1 MTDQHPTDGRKPDGE
16 HPDGRGRH
24 AERHADK
31 HDADRHHAEKHHEPK
46 PADEATAAVVSL
58 DTAGGAMEPSAVPAT
73 AQSGKIP
80 VGPETLVRRIFT
92 GSGMVSVLAVLL
104 ALILGGLLIALTD
117 KQVGTTSTYL
127 LARPTDFLSAVWN
140 AATRSYVAL
149 FQGSVFNPRGAGI
162 GGQFAPL
169 LETLT
174 IATPLITAGLGVA
187 LAFRAGLFN
196 IGAQGQ
202 IIMAG
207 ILAAWVGF
215 ALHLPLGLHLLLV
228 LAAGII
234 GGAFWG
240 GLVGYLKART
250 GAHEVIVTIMFN
262 YIALYLLRYLLN
274 TPAFQRPGETNPISP
289 ILDAS
294 AVYPQI
300 FGTQYRLHLGF
311 LLAIAATVFVW
322 WLLNRSTVGFEF
334 RAVGA
339 NPKAA
344 QTAGINVSRSTILVM
359 AIAGAL
365 AGLSGVAQ
373 VAGTEKVL
381 TDGVAATYGFDAITV
396 ALLGR
401 STPWGT
407 FAAGLLFGAFRA
419 GAVQMQIQTG
429 TPIDIV
435 LVVQSLIVLFIA
447 APPLVRAVFGLN
459 PRRRKQAPAG
469 KAKAAATTGGAA

>member
-1 MTDQHPTDGRKPDGE
+1 MS
-16 HPDGRGRH
+16 
-24 AERHADK
+24 DK
-31 HDADRHHAEKHHEPK
+31 HPPKHAAGEPGPGAQEAT
-46 PADEATAAVVSL
+46 PAEDLTAAVVSV
-58 DTAGGAMEPSAVPAT
+58 DTAGGAMEPSAVPAS
-73 AQSGKIP
+73 AQSGQLP
-80 VGPETLVRRIFT
+80 GGPDNVLRRIFT

-104 ALILGGLLIALTD
+104 ALIIGGLLIASTD
-117 KQVGTTSTYL
+117 KQVATTSTYFF
-127 LARPTDFLSAVWN
+127 ARPTDFLTAVWN
-140 AATRSYVAL
+140 AATRSYIAL
-149 FQGSVFNPRGAGI
+149 FQGSVFNPRGNSVAA
-162 GGQFAPL
+162 QFAPFM
-169 LETLT
+169 ETLT

-202 IIMAG
+202 IIVAG

-215 ALHLPLGLHLLLV
+215 ALHLPVGLHLLLV
-228 LAAGII
+228 LLAGIV

-240 GLVGYLKART
+240 GLVGVLKART
-250 GAHEVIVTIMFN
+250 GAHEVILTIMFN
-262 YIALYLLRYLLN
+262 YIALYFLRFLLN

-289 ILDAS
+289 ILDPS

-311 LLAIAATVFVW
+311 LLAIAATVLVW

-344 QTAGINVSRSTILVM
+344 QTAGINVSRSTVLVM
-359 AIAGAL
+359 ALAGAL
-365 AGLSGVAQ
+365 AGMSGVAQ

-459 PRRRKQAPAG
+459 PRRKKQART
-469 KAKAAATTGGAA
+469 AKSRKAATTGGAA

>member
-1 MTDQHPTDGRKPDGE
+1 MSENNEPRRSSTPEPDRIPAPQTQNPPGAGADTGADIE
-16 HPDGRGRH
+16 TPDEGDT
-24 AERHADK
+24 AF
-31 HDADRHHAEKHHEPK
+31 
-46 PADEATAAVVSL
+46 ATSL
-58 DTAGGAMEPSAVPAT
+58 DTAGGAMRPSAVPVS
-73 AQSGKIP
+73 AQSG
-80 VGPETLVRRIFT
+80 TLPGAEDTDSVLRKIFT
-92 GSGMVSVLAVLL
+92 GNGIVTILAVLL
-104 ALILGGLLIALTD
+104 ALILGGLLIASTD
-117 KQVGTTSTYL
+117 KVVAATSSYFF
-127 LARPTDFLSAVWN
+127 ARPTDFLSAVWS
-140 AATRSYVAL
+140 AATSSYVAL
-149 FQGSVFNPRGAGI
+149 FQGAVFNPRASGVA
-162 GGQFAPL
+162 GQFAPL
-169 LETLT
+169 METLT

-215 ALHLPLGLHLLLV
+215 ALDLPVGLHLLLV
-228 LAAGII
+228 LLAGIV
-234 GGAFWG
+234 GGAIWG
-240 GLVGYLKART
+240 GLVGVLKAKT

-262 YIALYLLRYLLN
+262 YIALYFLRYLLD
-274 TPAFQRPGETNPISP
+274 TDLFQRPGETTPISP
-289 ILDAS
+289 ILDPS

-300 FGTQYRLHLGF
+300 FGSQYRLHLGF
-311 LLAIAATVFVW
+311 LLAIAATVFVS
-322 WLLNRSTVGFEF
+322 WLLNRSTIGFEF

-344 QTAGINVSRSTILVM
+344 LTAGINVPRATILVM
-359 AIAGAL
+359 TLAGGL
-365 AGLSGVAQ
+365 AGLAGVAQ

-407 FAAGLLFGAFRA
+407 FAAGVLFGAFRA

-447 APPLVRAVFGLN
+447 APPLVRAIFGLN
-459 PRRRKQAPAG
+459 PRKKKAAPAG
-469 KAKAAATTGGAA
+469 KTQKAAATGGAA

>member
-1 MTDQHPTDGRKPDGE
+1 MPDE
-16 HPDGRGRH
+16 DRPQ
-24 AERHADK
+24 HAD
-31 HDADRHHAEKHHEPK
+31 HHAKPHEKS
-46 PADEATAAVVSL
+46 PAAEETAAVVAV
-58 DTAGGAMEPSAVPAT
+58 DTAGGAISPSAVPAT
-73 AQSGKIP
+73 AQSGKLP
-80 VGPETLVRRIFT
+80 GGPDTLLRKIFT
-92 GSGMVSVLAVLL
+92 GSGVVSILAVLL
-104 ALILGGLLIALTD
+104 ALIIGGLLIAATD
-117 KQVGTTSTYL
+117 ARVAATSSYL
-127 LARPTDFLSAVWN
+127 FARPTDFLLAVWN

-149 FQGSVFNPRGAGI
+149 FQGSVFNPRGSSLAV
-162 GGQFAPL
+162 QFAPL
-169 LETLT
+169 METLT

-228 LAAGII
+228 LVAGIV
-234 GGAFWG
+234 GGALWG
-240 GLVGYLKART
+240 GLVGLLKART
-250 GAHEVIVTIMFN
+250 GAHEVILTIMFN
-262 YIALYLLRYLLN
+262 YIALYFLRYLLN

-289 ILDAS
+289 ILDPT

-300 FGTQYRLHLGF
+300 FGSQYRLHLGF
-311 LLAIAATVFVW
+311 ILAIAATFLVW

-344 QTAGINVSRSTILVM
+344 LTAGINVSRSTILVM

-365 AGLSGVAQ
+365 AGMSGVAQ

-459 PRRRKQAPAG
+459 PRRRKP
-469 KAKAAATTGGAA
+469 AKAGRSQQAATTGGAA

>member
-1 MTDQHPTDGRKPDGE
+1 MTEQDKPK
-16 HPDGRGRH
+16 HM
-24 AERHADK
+24 ADENA
-31 HDADRHHAEKHHEPK
+31 ADRRATPAPEPRSSDPQSSEPQAPAE
-46 PADEATAAVVSL
+46 AAAAAAAL
-58 DTAGGAMEPSAVPAT
+58 DTAGGVMQPSAVPVS
-73 AQSGKIP
+73 AQSGTVP
-80 VGPETLVRRIFT
+80 SGADTLVRRIFT

-104 ALILGGLLIALTD
+104 ALILGGLLIASTD
-117 KQVGTTSTYL
+117 KQVGATASYL
-127 LARPTDFLSAVWN
+127 FARPSDFLSAVWT

-149 FQGSVFNPRGAGI
+149 FQGSVFNPRGSSVAV
-162 GGQFAPL
+162 QFAPL
-169 LETLT
+169 METLT

-207 ILAAWVGF
+207 ILAAWAGF

-228 LAAGII
+228 LVAGIV
-234 GGAFWG
+234 GGALWG
-240 GLVGYLKART
+240 GLVGLLKART
-250 GAHEVIVTIMFN
+250 GAHEVILTIMFN
-262 YIALYLLRYLLN
+262 YIALYFLRYLLN
-274 TPAFQRPGETNPISP
+274 TPAFQRPGESNPISP
-289 ILDAS
+289 ILDPT

-311 LLAIAATVFVW
+311 VLAIAATVLVW

-344 QTAGINVSRSTILVM
+344 LTAGINVPRATVLVM

-365 AGLSGVAQ
+365 AGMSGVAQ

-459 PRRRKQAPAG
+459 PRKKKAVAAG
-469 KAKAAATTGGAA
+469 KSQKAATTGGAA

>member
-1 MTDQHPTDGRKPDGE
+1 MSENNEPRRPAGPGPDRTPVTRPAGTQ
-16 HPDGRGRH
+16 PAA
-24 AERHADK
+24 AEPGPGTAD
-31 HDADRHHAEKHHEPK
+31 DTAL
-46 PADEATAAVVSL
+46 ATSL
-58 DTAGGAMEPSAVPAT
+58 DTAGGAMQPSAVPVS
-73 AQSGKIP
+73 AQSGSIP
-80 VGPETLVRRIFT
+80 GAGDADSVLRKIFT
-92 GSGMVSVLAVLL
+92 GNGIVTILAVLL
-104 ALILGGLLIALTD
+104 ALILGGLLIASTD
-117 KQVGTTSTYL
+117 KTVAATSSYVF
-127 LARPTDFLSAVWN
+127 ARPTDFLAAVWS
-140 AATRSYVAL
+140 AATGSYVAL
-149 FQGSVFNPRGAGI
+149 FQGSVFNPRGSGV

-169 LETLT
+169 METLT

-215 ALHLPLGLHLLLV
+215 ALDLPVGLHLLLV
-228 LAAGII
+228 LLAGVV
-234 GGAFWG
+234 GGAVWG
-240 GLVGYLKART
+240 GLVGVLKART

-262 YIALYLLRYLLN
+262 YIALYLVRYLLD
-274 TPAFQRPGETNPISP
+274 TPAFQRPGETTPISP

-300 FGTQYRLHLGF
+300 FGSQYRLHLGF

-322 WLLNRSTVGFEF
+322 WLLNRSTIGFEF

-344 QTAGINVSRSTILVM
+344 LTAGINVPRATILVM
-359 AIAGAL
+359 TIAGGL

-407 FAAGLLFGAFRA
+407 FAAGVLFGAFRA

-459 PRRRKQAPAG
+459 PRKKKAATAG
-469 KAKAAATTGGAA
+469 KSQKAAATGGAAA

>member
-1 MTDQHPTDGRKPDGE
+1 MTDKHPHKHVAGQ
-16 HPDGRGRH
+16 
-24 AERHADK
+24 HADK
-31 HDADRHHAEKHHEPK
+31 PHEASPAAEE
-46 PADEATAAVVSL
+46 TAAVVAL

-73 AQSGKIP
+73 AQSGKLP
-80 VGPETLVRRIFT
+80 GSPETLARRIFT
-92 GSGMVSVLAVLL
+92 GSGRGSLLAVLL
-104 ALILGGLLIALTD
+104 ALVIGGLLIASTD
-117 KQVGTTSTYL
+117 ERVGATSSYL

-140 AATRSYVAL
+140 AATGSYIAL
-149 FQGSVFNPRGAGI
+149 FQGAVFNPRASGLAA
-162 GGQFAPL
+162 QFAPL
-169 LETLT
+169 METLT

-215 ALHLPLGLHLLLV
+215 ALHLPVGLHLLLV
-228 LAAGII
+228 LEAGIDR
-234 GGAFWG
+234 GALWG
-240 GLVGYLKART
+240 ALVGLLKART

-262 YIALYLLRYLLN
+262 YVALYFLGYLLN
-274 TPAFQRPGETNPISP
+274 TPAFQRPGESNPISP
-289 ILDAS
+289 ILDPT

-300 FGTQYRLHLGF
+300 LGSQYRLHLGF
-311 LLAIAATVFVW
+311 VLAIAATVLVW

-365 AGLSGVAQ
+365 AGMSGVAQ

-459 PRRRKQAPAG
+459 PRRRKP
-469 KAKAAATTGGAA
+469 AKAGRPQQAATTGGAA

>member
-1 MTDQHPTDGRKPDGE
+1 MS
-16 HPDGRGRH
+16 
-24 AERHADK
+24 DK
-31 HDADRHHAEKHHEPK
+31 HPPKHAAGEPGPEAQETSPAEDR
-46 PADEATAAVVSL
+46 TTAVVSV

-73 AQSGKIP
+73 AQSGQLP
-80 VGPETLVRRIFT
+80 GGPDTVLRRIFT

-104 ALILGGLLIALTD
+104 ALIIGGLLIASTD
-117 KQVGTTSTYL
+117 KQVATTSTYFF
-127 LARPTDFLSAVWN
+127 ARPTDFLTAVWN
-140 AATRSYVAL
+140 AATRSYIAL
-149 FQGSVFNPRGAGI
+149 FQGSVFNPRGNSVAAQI
-162 GGQFAPL
+162 APFM
-169 LETLT
+169 ETLT

-202 IIMAG
+202 IIVAG

-240 GLVGYLKART
+240 GLVGVLKART
-250 GAHEVIVTIMFN
+250 GAHEVILTIMFN
-262 YIALYLLRYLLN
+262 YIALYFLRYLLN

-289 ILDAS
+289 ILDPS

-300 FGTQYRLHLGF
+300 FGSQYRLHLGF
-311 LLAIAATVFVW
+311 LLAIAATVLVW

-344 QTAGINVSRSTILVM
+344 QTAGINVPRSTILVM
-359 AIAGAL
+359 AIAGGL
-365 AGLSGVAQ
+365 AGMSGVAQ

-459 PRRRKQAPAG
+459 PRRKKPARTAKSRK
-469 KAKAAATTGGAA
+469 AATTGGAA

>member
-1 MTDQHPTDGRKPDGE
+1 MSDTHPPKHAAGEPGPEAQEPAVPD
-16 HPDGRGRH
+16 
-24 AERHADK
+24 ER
-31 HDADRHHAEKHHEPK
+31 
-46 PADEATAAVVSL
+46 TASVVAV
-58 DTAGGAMEPSAVPAT
+58 DTAGGVMEPSAVPAT

-80 VGPETLVRRIFT
+80 GGPDTLLRKIFT

-104 ALILGGLLIALTD
+104 ALIIGGLLIASTD
-117 KQVGTTSTYL
+117 KQVATTSTYFF
-127 LARPTDFLSAVWN
+127 ARPTDFLSAVWN
-140 AATRSYVAL
+140 AATRSYIAL
-149 FQGSVFNPRGAGI
+149 FQGSVFNPRGNSVAA
-162 GGQFAPL
+162 QFAPFM
-169 LETLT
+169 ETLT

-202 IIMAG
+202 IIVAG

-215 ALHLPLGLHLLLV
+215 ALDLPVGLHLLLV

-240 GLVGYLKART
+240 GLVGLLKART
-250 GAHEVIVTIMFN
+250 GAHEVILTIMFN
-262 YIALYLLRYLLN
+262 YIALYFLRYLLN
-274 TPAFQRPGETNPISP
+274 TPAFQRPGESNPISP
-289 ILDAS
+289 ILDPT

-311 LLAIAATVFVW
+311 LLAIATTFLVW

-359 AIAGAL
+359 AL
-365 AGLSGVAQ
+365 AGGLAGMSGVAQ

-459 PRRRKQAPAG
+459 PRRRKPAKAG
-469 KAKAAATTGGAA
+469 KSRKAATTGGAA

>member
-1 MTDQHPTDGRKPDGE
+1 MTDKPQ
-16 HPDGRGRH
+16 PRH
-24 AERHADK
+24 AAEPAPDTAPGGPGTPDTAPEGEIQAT
-31 HDADRHHAEKHHEPK
+31 DAASV
-46 PADEATAAVVSL
+46 TAL
-58 DTAGGAMEPSAVPAT
+58 DTAGGAMRPSAVPVS
-73 AQSGKIP
+73 AQSGSVP
-80 VGPETLVRRIFT
+80 GGPDAVLRRIFT

-104 ALILGGLLIALTD
+104 ALILGGLLIASTD
-117 KQVGTTSTYL
+117 KQVGATAGYL
-127 LARPTDFLSAVWN
+127 FARPSDFFSAVWS
-140 AATRSYVAL
+140 AATRSYIAL
-149 FQGSVFNPRGAGI
+149 FQGSVYNPRGSGI

-207 ILAAWVGF
+207 ILASWVGF

-228 LAAGII
+228 LLAGVV
-234 GGAFWG
+234 GGALWG
-240 GLVGYLKART
+240 GLVGLLKART

-262 YIALYLLRYLLN
+262 YIALYLVRYLLD
-274 TPAFQRPGETNPISP
+274 TPAFQRPGETTPISP
-289 ILDAS
+289 ILDPA

-300 FGTQYRLHLGF
+300 LGSQYRLHLGF

-344 QTAGINVSRSTILVM
+344 LTAGINVPRATILVM
-359 AIAGAL
+359 AIAGGL

-407 FAAGLLFGAFRA
+407 FAAGVLFGAFRA

-447 APPLVRAVFGLN
+447 APPLVRAIFGLN
-459 PRRRKQAPAG
+459 PRKKKAAPAG
-469 KAKAAATTGGAA
+469 KTQKAATTGGAA

>member
-1 MTDQHPTDGRKPDGE
+1 MPEQDPRTNPAGE
-16 HPDGRGRH
+16 Q
-24 AERHADK
+24 
-31 HDADRHHAEKHHEPK
+31 DRAATPAKHHHTS
-46 PADEATAAVVSL
+46 PAAEETAAVVSV
-58 DTAGGAMEPSAVPAT
+58 DTAGGAMEPSAVPAS
-73 AQSGKIP
+73 AQSGRLP
-80 VGPETLVRRIFT
+80 GGPDTLARRIFT
-92 GSGMVSVLAVLL
+92 GSGMVSVLAVFL
-104 ALILGGLLIALTD
+104 ALVIGGLLIASTD
-117 KQVGTTSTYL
+117 ERVATTGGYFF
-127 LARPTDFLSAVWN
+127 ARPTDFLTALWN
-140 AATRSYVAL
+140 AATRSYIAL
-149 FQGSVFNPRGAGI
+149 FQGSVFNPRGNGVAA
-162 GGQFAPL
+162 QFAPL
-169 LETLT
+169 METLT

-202 IIMAG
+202 IIVAG

-228 LAAGII
+228 LVAGII

-240 GLVGYLKART
+240 GLVGVLKART
-250 GAHEVIVTIMFN
+250 GAHEVILTIMFN
-262 YIALYLLRYLLN
+262 YIALYFLRYLLN
-274 TPAFQRPGETNPISP
+274 TPAFQRPGESNPISP
-289 ILDAS
+289 ILDPT

-311 LLAIAATVFVW
+311 VLAIVATVLVW

-359 AIAGAL
+359 AIAGGL
-365 AGLSGVAQ
+365 AGMSGVAQ

-459 PRRRKQAPAG
+459 PRRKKPARA
-469 KAKAAATTGGAA
+469 AKSRQAATTGGAA

>member
-1 MTDQHPTDGRKPDGE
+1 MTEQNPPRPAAEPGPDESPATPAPDMHPSGQETPQQ
-16 HPDGRGRH
+16 
-24 AERHADK
+24 
-31 HDADRHHAEKHHEPK
+31 DAAFV
-46 PADEATAAVVSL
+46 TSL
-58 DTAGGAMEPSAVPAT
+58 DTAGGAMRPSAVPVS
-73 AQSGKIP
+73 AQSGSIP
-80 VGPETLVRRIFT
+80 GGPEDADSVLRKIFT
-92 GSGMVSVLAVLL
+92 GNGIVTILAVLL
-104 ALILGGLLIALTD
+104 ALILGGLLIASTD
-117 KQVGTTSTYL
+117 KVVAATSGYF
-127 LARPTDFLSAVWN
+127 LARPGDFLTAVWS
-140 AATRSYVAL
+140 AATGSYVAL
-149 FQGSVFNPRGAGI
+149 FQGAVFNPRGTGAA
-162 GGQFAPL
+162 GQFAPL
-169 LETLT
+169 METLT

-207 ILAAWVGF
+207 IVASWVGF

-228 LAAGII
+228 LVAGVA
-234 GGAFWG
+234 GGALWG
-240 GLVGYLKART
+240 GLVGLLKART

-262 YIALYLLRYLLN
+262 YIALSFVRYLLD
-274 TPAFQRPGETNPISP
+274 TPAFQRPGETTPISP
-289 ILDAS
+289 ILDPT
-294 AVYPQI
+294 AVYPLI
-300 FGTQYRLHLGF
+300 FGSQYRLHLGF
-311 LLAIAATVFVW
+311 LLAIAATVLVW
-322 WLLNRSTVGFEF
+322 WLLNRSTIGFEF

-344 QTAGINVSRSTILVM
+344 LTAGINVPRATILVM
-359 AIAGAL
+359 AIAGGL
-365 AGLSGVAQ
+365 AGLAGVAQ

-407 FAAGLLFGAFRA
+407 FAAGVLFGAFRA

-447 APPLVRAVFGLN
+447 APPLVRAIFGLN
-459 PRRRKQAPAG
+459 PRKKKPSTAG
-469 KAKAAATTGGAA
+469 TSKTAATTGGAA

>member
-1 MTDQHPTDGRKPDGE
+1 MTEKSRP
-16 HPDGRGRH
+16 RH
-24 AERHADK
+24 AAEPGPDESAETQGTGPQAPETQVPAAD
-31 HDADRHHAEKHHEPK
+31 A
-46 PADEATAAVVSL
+46 ATPIAL
-58 DTAGGAMEPSAVPAT
+58 DTAGGAISPSAVPASV
-73 AQSGKIP
+73 QSGTIP
-80 VGPETLVRRIFT
+80 GGTESRLRRIWT

-104 ALILGGLLIALTD
+104 ALILGGLLIASTD
-117 KQVGTTSTYL
+117 KQVGVTAGYFF
-127 LARPTDFLSAVWN
+127 ARPGDLLSAVWS

-149 FQGSVFNPRGAGI
+149 FQGAVFNPRGANPAA
-162 GGQFAPL
+162 QFAPL
-169 LETLT
+169 METLT
-174 IATPLITAGLGVA
+174 LATPLITAGLGVA

-207 ILAAWVGF
+207 ILASWVGF
-215 ALHLPLGLHLLLV
+215 ALHLPAGLHLLLV
-228 LAAGII
+228 LLAGIA
-234 GGAFWG
+234 GGAVWG
-240 GLVGYLKART
+240 GLVGLLKART

-262 YIALYLLRYLLN
+262 YIALYLVRYLLD
-274 TPAFQRPGETNPISP
+274 TPAFQRPGETTPISP
-289 ILDAS
+289 VLDPT

-300 FGTQYRLHLGF
+300 LGSQYRLHLGF
-311 LLAIAATVFVW
+311 LLAVAATVFVW
-322 WLLNRSTVGFEF
+322 WLLNRSTIGFEV

-339 NPKAA
+339 NPQAA
-344 QTAGINVSRSTILVM
+344 LTAGINVPRATVLVM

-365 AGLSGVAQ
+365 AGMSGVAQ

-407 FAAGLLFGAFRA
+407 FAAGVLFGAFRA
-419 GAVQMQIQTG
+419 GAVQMQIETG

-447 APPLVRAVFGLN
+447 APPLVRSVFGLN
-459 PRRRKQAPAG
+459 PRKKKAATAG
-469 KAKAAATTGGAA
+469 KSQKAATTGGAAA

>member
-1 MTDQHPTDGRKPDGE
+1 MTENTEP
-16 HPDGRGRH
+16 RH
-24 AERHADK
+24 AAATDP
-31 HDADRHHAEKHHEPK
+31 DPI
-46 PADEATAAVVSL
+46 PADQATAPELEPLEDDEAFVTSL
-58 DTAGGAMEPSAVPAT
+58 DTAGGAMQPSAVPVST
-73 AQSGKIP
+73 QSGHL
-80 VGPETLVRRIFT
+80 GAPEEPESVLRKIFT
-92 GSGMVSVLAVLL
+92 GNGMVTILAVLL

-117 KQVGTTSTYL
+117 KVVGTTAGYL
-127 LARPTDFLSAVWN
+127 FARPSDFLTAVWS
-140 AATRSYVAL
+140 AATSSYVAL
-149 FQGSVFNPRGAGI
+149 FQGAVFNPHGTGVA
-162 GGQFAPL
+162 GQFAPL
-169 LETLT
+169 METLT

-207 ILAAWVGF
+207 ILASWVGF
-215 ALHLPLGLHLLLV
+215 ALHLPVGLHLLLV
-228 LAAGII
+228 LVAGVV
-234 GGAFWG
+234 GGAVWG
-240 GLVGYLKART
+240 GIVGVLKART

-262 YIALYLLRYLLN
+262 YIALYLLRYLLD
-274 TPAFQRPGETNPISP
+274 TDLFQRPGESTPISP
-289 ILDAS
+289 ILDPS
-294 AVYPQI
+294 AVYPLL
-300 FGTQYRLHLGF
+300 FGSQYRLHVGF

-322 WLLNRSTVGFEF
+322 WLLNRSTIGFEF

-344 QTAGINVSRSTILVM
+344 LTAGINVPRATILVM
-359 AIAGAL
+359 TIAGGL
-365 AGLSGVAQ
+365 AGLAGVAQ

-401 STPWGT
+401 SSPWGT

-447 APPLVRAVFGLN
+447 APPLVRAIFGLN
-459 PRRRKQAPAG
+459 PRKKKTATAGASKQ
-469 KAKAAATTGGAA
+469 AATTGGAA

>member
-1 MTDQHPTDGRKPDGE
+1 MS
-16 HPDGRGRH
+16 
-24 AERHADK
+24 DK
-31 HDADRHHAEKHHEPK
+31 HPPKHTAGEQPGAAHPGKQHHASPAEKE
-46 PADEATAAVVSL
+46 TAAVVSV

-73 AQSGKIP
+73 AQSGKLP
-80 VGPETLVRRIFT
+80 GSPDTLMRRIFT
-92 GSGMVSVLAVLL
+92 GSGLVSVLAVLL
-104 ALILGGLLIALTD
+104 ALIIGGLLIASTD
-117 KQVGTTSTYL
+117 ARVATTSTYFF
-127 LARPTDFLSAVWN
+127 ARPTDFLTAVWD
-140 AATRSYVAL
+140 AATRSYIAL
-149 FQGSVFNPRGAGI
+149 FQGSVFNPRGNSVAA
-162 GGQFAPL
+162 QFAPFM
-169 LETLT
+169 ETLT

-202 IIMAG
+202 IIVAG

-228 LAAGII
+228 LVAGIA

-240 GLVGYLKART
+240 GVVGVLKART
-250 GAHEVIVTIMFN
+250 GAHEVILTIMFN
-262 YIALYLLRYLLN
+262 YIALYFLRYLLN
-274 TPAFQRPGETNPISP
+274 TPAFQRPGESNPISP
-289 ILDAS
+289 VLDPT

-311 LLAIAATVFVW
+311 LLAIAATVLVW

-359 AIAGAL
+359 AMAGAL
-365 AGLSGVAQ
+365 AGMSGVAQ

-447 APPLVRAVFGLN
+447 APPLVRAIFGLN
-459 PRRRKQAPAG
+459 PRRKKPARA
-469 KAKAAATTGGAA
+469 AKSRQAATTGGAA

>member
-1 MTDQHPTDGRKPDGE
+1 MSDKHPPKHAAGE
-16 HPDGRGRH
+16 HSGKAQEASPA
-24 AERHADK
+24 AE
-31 HDADRHHAEKHHEPK
+31 E
-46 PADEATAAVVSL
+46 TAAVVSV
-58 DTAGGAMEPSAVPAT
+58 DTAGGTMEPSAVPAT
-73 AQSGKIP
+73 AQSGQLAG
-80 VGPETLVRRIFT
+80 GPDTLLRKIFT

-104 ALILGGLLIALTD
+104 ALVIGGLLIASTD
-117 KQVGTTSTYL
+117 KQVATTSTYL
-127 LARPTDFLSAVWN
+127 FARPSDFLSAVWN

-149 FQGSVFNPRGAGI
+149 FQGSVFNPRGNSVAA
-162 GGQFAPL
+162 QFAPFM
-169 LETLT
+169 ETLT

-202 IIMAG
+202 IIVAG

-228 LAAGII
+228 LVAGII

-240 GLVGYLKART
+240 GLVGLLKART
-250 GAHEVIVTIMFN
+250 GAHEVILTIMFN
-262 YIALYLLRYLLN
+262 YIALYFLRYLLN

-289 ILDAS
+289 ILDPT

-311 LLAIAATVFVW
+311 LLAIAATVLVW

-359 AIAGAL
+359 AIAGGL
-365 AGLSGVAQ
+365 AGMSGVAQ

-459 PRRRKQAPAG
+459 PRRKKPARA
-469 KAKAAATTGGAA
+469 AKSRQAAATGGAA

>member
-1 MTDQHPTDGRKPDGE
+1 M
-16 HPDGRGRH
+16 
-24 AERHADK
+24 
-31 HDADRHHAEKHHEPK
+31 
-46 PADEATAAVVSL
+46 PARTRSSR
-58 DTAGGAMEPSAVPAT
+58 P
-73 AQSGKIP
+73 
-80 VGPETLVRRIFT
+80 RRSYFF
-92 GSGMVSVLAVLL
+92 
-104 ALILGGLLIALTD
+104 
-117 KQVGTTSTYL
+117 
-127 LARPTDFLSAVWN
+127 ARPTDFLAAVWS
-140 AATRSYVAL
+140 AATGSYVAL
-149 FQGSVFNPRGAGI
+149 FQGSVFNPRGSGI

-169 LETLT
+169 METLT

-215 ALHLPLGLHLLLV
+215 ALDLPVGLHLLLV
-228 LAAGII
+228 LIAGIV
-234 GGAFWG
+234 GGAIWG
-240 GLVGYLKART
+240 GLVGVLKART

-262 YIALYLLRYLLN
+262 YIALYFLRYLLD
-274 TPAFQRPGETNPISP
+274 TDLFQRPGETTPISP
-289 ILDAS
+289 ILDPS

-300 FGTQYRLHLGF
+300 FGSQYRLHLGF
-311 LLAIAATVFVW
+311 LLAIAATVFVS
-322 WLLNRSTVGFEF
+322 WLLNRSTIGFEF

-344 QTAGINVSRSTILVM
+344 LTAGINVPRATILVM
-359 AIAGAL
+359 TLAGGL
-365 AGLSGVAQ
+365 AGLAGVAQ

-407 FAAGLLFGAFRA
+407 FAAGILFGAFRA

-447 APPLVRAVFGLN
+447 APPLVRAIFGMN
-459 PRRRKQAPAG
+459 PRKKKAATAG
-469 KAKAAATTGGAA
+469 KTQKAATTGGAA

>member
-1 MTDQHPTDGRKPDGE
+1 MSENTEPRSAAAPDPDQLPAAQATDVEPEPLED
-16 HPDGRGRH
+16 
-24 AERHADK
+24 
-31 HDADRHHAEKHHEPK
+31 DADFV
-46 PADEATAAVVSL
+46 TSL
-58 DTAGGAMEPSAVPAT
+58 DTAGGAHQPSAVPVST
-73 AQSGKIP
+73 QSGALP
-80 VGPETLVRRIFT
+80 GAPEEESLLRKIFT
-92 GSGMVSVLAVLL
+92 GNGIVTILAVLL
-104 ALILGGLLIALTD
+104 ALILGGLLIAMTD
-117 KQVGTTSTYL
+117 KVVGTTAGYL
-127 LARPTDFLSAVWN
+127 FARPSDFLIAVWS
-140 AATRSYVAL
+140 AATGSYVAL
-149 FQGSVFNPRGAGI
+149 FQGAVFNPRGNGVA
-162 GGQFAPL
+162 GQFAPL
-169 LETLT
+169 METLT

-207 ILAAWVGF
+207 ILASWVGF

-228 LAAGII
+228 LVAGVI
-234 GGAFWG
+234 GGAVWG
-240 GLVGYLKART
+240 GIVGVLKART

-262 YIALYLLRYLLN
+262 YIALYFLRYLLD
-274 TPAFQRPGETNPISP
+274 TDLFQRPGADTPISP
-289 ILDAS
+289 IVDPS
-294 AVYPQI
+294 AAYPLI
-300 FGTQYRLHLGF
+300 FGSQYRLHLGF
-311 LLAIAATVFVW
+311 LLAIAATVFVS
-322 WLLNRSTVGFEF
+322 WLLNRSTLGFEF

-344 QTAGINVSRSTILVM
+344 LTAGINVSRATILVM
-359 AIAGAL
+359 TIAGGL
-365 AGLSGVAQ
+365 AGLAGVAQ

-401 STPWGT
+401 SSPWGT

-447 APPLVRAVFGLN
+447 APPLVRAIFGLN
-459 PRRRKQAPAG
+459 PRKKKAATAG
-469 KAKAAATTGGAA
+469 KTKQAATTGGAA

>member
-1 MTDQHPTDGRKPDGE
+1 MS
-16 HPDGRGRH
+16 
-24 AERHADK
+24 DK
-31 HDADRHHAEKHHEPK
+31 HPPKHAAEEGSSKAHP
-46 PADEATAAVVSL
+46 PAPAAEETAAVVSV

-73 AQSGKIP
+73 AQSGQLP
-80 VGPETLVRRIFT
+80 GGPDTLLRKIFT

-104 ALILGGLLIALTD
+104 ALIIGGLLIASTD
-117 KQVGTTSTYL
+117 KQVATTSTYIF
-127 LARPTDFLSAVWN
+127 ARPTDFLTAVWN
-140 AATRSYVAL
+140 AVTRSYIAL
-149 FQGSVFNPRGAGI
+149 FQGSVFNPRGNSVAA
-162 GGQFAPL
+162 QFAPFM
-169 LETLT
+169 ETLT

-202 IIMAG
+202 IIVAG

-228 LAAGII
+228 LVAGII

-240 GLVGYLKART
+240 GLVGLLKART
-250 GAHEVIVTIMFN
+250 GAHEVILTIMFN
-262 YIALYLLRYLLN
+262 YIALYFLRYLLN
-274 TPAFQRPGETNPISP
+274 TPAFQRPGETNPMSP
-289 ILDAS
+289 ILDPT

-311 LLAIAATVFVW
+311 LLAIAATVLVW

-359 AIAGAL
+359 AIAGGL
-365 AGLSGVAQ
+365 AGKSCVAQ

-381 TDGVAATYGFDAITV
+381 TEG
-396 ALLGR
+396 
-401 STPWGT
+401 
-407 FAAGLLFGAFRA
+407 
-419 GAVQMQIQTG
+419 
-429 TPIDIV
+429 
-435 LVVQSLIVLFIA
+435 
-447 APPLVRAVFGLN
+447 
-459 PRRRKQAPAG
+459 
-469 KAKAAATTGGAA
+469 

>member
-1 MTDQHPTDGRKPDGE
+1 MTDKHPHKHVAGQHAGKPHE
-16 HPDGRGRH
+16 ASPA
-24 AERHADK
+24 AE
-31 HDADRHHAEKHHEPK
+31 E
-46 PADEATAAVVSL
+46 TAAVVAL

-73 AQSGKIP
+73 AQSGKLP
-80 VGPETLVRRIFT
+80 GAPDSLARRIFT

-104 ALILGGLLIALTD
+104 ALVIGGLLIASTD
-117 KQVGTTSTYL
+117 ERVGATSSYL

-140 AATRSYVAL
+140 AATGSYIAL
-149 FQGSVFNPRGAGI
+149 FQGAVFNPRASGLAA
-162 GGQFAPL
+162 QFAPL
-169 LETLT
+169 METLT

-215 ALHLPLGLHLLLV
+215 ALHLPVGLHLLLV
-228 LAAGII
+228 LVAGIV
-234 GGAFWG
+234 GGALWG
-240 GLVGYLKART
+240 GLVGLLKART
-250 GAHEVIVTIMFN
+250 GAHEVILTIMFN
-262 YIALYLLRYLLN
+262 YVALYFLGYLLN
-274 TPAFQRPGETNPISP
+274 TPAFQRPGESNPISP
-289 ILDAS
+289 ILDPT

-300 FGTQYRLHLGF
+300 LGSQYRLHLGF
-311 LLAIAATVFVW
+311 LLAIAATVLVW

-359 AIAGAL
+359 AMAGAL
-365 AGLSGVAQ
+365 AGMAGVAQ

-459 PRRRKQAPAG
+459 PRRKKP
-469 KAKAAATTGGAA
+469 AKAEKSQQAAVTGGAA